1 MANARTLRALVA
13 AVLVLAFGTIT
24 RTSGAQLPPVPVPEE
39 AEPVL
44 DVTSPVAAPACGNA
58 ILAATILAGTAPP
71 EAREALEIA
80 TANVFVACGQI
91 PVPPRAQTKCV
102 DDEVLAAVL
111 AQVGGATI
119 GGALPVAPPST
130 GQVVDALA
138 VLQEH
143 FPVPADDE
151 SVLASLAAALDCR
164 FASTSAPTPGA
175 VPSAPDD
182 TGPQRPIDGGPGL
195 VPTETGTLIPL
206 GVLRPLAV
214 EPPLR
219 AGVVPSSSSPPAPR
233 RVGHPIFL
241 VPLLI
246 AAAGVVVGR
255 GLLARR
261 TA

>member
-1 MANARTLRALVA
+1 VASARTLRALVA
-13 AVLVLAFGTIT
+13 AAVVLAFGAVA
-24 RTSGAQLPPVPVPEE
+24 RTSGAQLPPIPVPEE
-39 AEPVL
+39 TKPVL
-44 DVTSPVAAPACGNA
+44 EVTSPVAAPACGNA

-91 PVPPRAQTKCV
+91 PVPPRAQTQCV
-102 DDEVLAAVL
+102 DDDVLATVL

-138 VLQEH
+138 ILQAH

-164 FASTSAPTPGA
+164 FASTSAPTPGTR
-175 VPSAPDD
+175 PSAPDD
-182 TGPQRPIDGGPGL
+182 QSPPQLIDGGAGL
-195 VPTETGTLIPL
+195 VPVGTGTQIPL

-219 AGVVPSSSSPPAPR
+219 AGVAVSSASPPAPR
-233 RVGHPIFL
+233 RVGYPIFL
-241 VPLLI
+241 VPIVI
-246 AAAGVVVGR
+246 AAACVLLGR
-255 GLLARR
+255 GLLAKRS
-261 TA
+261 T